1 MIFDVAII
9 GAGIVGSCIAREL
22 SKYKLNVC
30 ILEKESD
37 VSCGTSKAN
46 SGIIHAGYDP
56 EPGTLMAKLNVKGA
70 EMYPELAKKLHFD
83 FNQIG
88 SLVIAFSDD
97 DRAHL
102 EKLLARGKTN
112 GVKELRIIEKDELN
126 KLEPE
131 ISDEA
136 CAALF
141 APTAGIISPYQA
153 TWAFAENAVQNGAK
167 LYLNSQVRAIS
178 KLSDDS
184 GKELFEVSTA
194 KGSIKARFVVNAA
207 GLYADK
213 INEIAGAR
221 AFKTVPRRGEY
232 CLLDSNCK
240 NLANHVLFQP
250 PSKLGKGVLVTPTV
264 DGNILVG
271 PSADS
276 VKAVDETATTQE
288 GQQLVFDTA
297 CRTIPRLPRRNIIN
311 SFAGV
316 RALAFVSS
324 DKAEKERVP
333 VNDFIIEEDAKIKGF
348 ITVGGIASP
357 GLTAAPAIALYVCG
371 LLEKAGLKLTP
382 NQDFVPV
389 RKGIESFA
397 RASAARKAELIE
409 ENPLYGRIICR
420 CEMIT
425 EAEIVQAVHSAV
437 GASDL
442 DGVKRRTRSGMGRCQ
457 GGFCSPRVTE
467 IISREL
473 KIPMMEVTKKGGCS
487 YVLYGKTRITDEVHH
502 E

>member
-9 GAGIVGSCIAREL
+9 GAGITGSCIAREL

-30 ILEKESD
+30 ILEKEND

-56 EPGTLMAKLNVKGA
+56 EPDTLMAKLNVAGA
-70 EMYPELAKKLHFD
+70 ELYPELAKKLHFD

-88 SLVIAFSDD
+88 SLVIAFSSDD
-97 DRAHL
+97 MAHL
-102 EKLLARGKTN
+102 EKLLARGKAN
-112 GVKELRIIEKDELN
+112 GVKELRIIKKDELR
-126 KLEPE
+126 KLEPN
-131 ISDEA
+131 ISEEA
-136 CAALF
+136 CAALY

-153 TWAFAENAVQNGAK
+153 TWAFAENAVQNGVK
-167 LYLNSQVRAIS
+167 LYLNSQVRAIT
-178 KLSDDS
+178 KNVDDS
-184 GKELFEVSTA
+184 SRGLFEVKTA
-194 KGSIKARFVVNAA
+194 KGLVKARYLVNAT

-213 INEIAGAR
+213 INELAGAK
-221 AFKTVPRRGEY
+221 AFVIKARRGEY
-232 CLLDSNCK
+232 CLLDSNCR
-240 NLANHVLFQP
+240 NLASHVLFQP

-276 VKAVDETATTQE
+276 VNSVDENSTTQK
-288 GQQLVFDTA
+288 GQQMIFDTA
-297 CRTIPRLPRRNIIN
+297 CRTIPDLPRRNIIN

-316 RALAFVSS
+316 RALAFIQS
-324 DKAEKERVP
+324 DKEGLKA
-333 VNDFIIEEDAKIKGF
+333 VNDFIIEEDSKIKGF

-357 GLTAAPAIALYVCG
+357 GLTAAPAIAVYVAE
-371 LLEKAGLKLTP
+371 LLQKAGLELQP

-397 RASAARKAELIE
+397 RASASRKAELIE

-425 EAEIVQAVHSAV
+425 EAEIVQSIRSVI

-442 DGVKRRTRSGMGRCQ
+442 DGVKRRTRSGMGCCQ

-467 IISREL
+467 ILSREL
-473 KIPMMEVTKKGGCS
+473 KIPMIEVTKKGGCS
-487 YVLYGKTRITDEVHH
+487 YVLYGRTRNTDEVHH